1 MNIVLLT
8 GCSGAGKSRAA
19 NILEDWGYTC
29 VDNIPLTMISVL
41 VDMHRKDATSGDKLA
56 IVTDVRCTTDFRA
69 LSPLVQS
76 LREAGDICRVVYLDC
91 RDDVLI
97 NRYKFTRRLHPLTL
111 RYGTG
116 MEDALLRER
125 QMLRD
130 AYECADV
137 RIDTSDI
144 TPAQLTQILEHALA
158 GETHNGIYICCMS
171 FGFKYGIPPEADT
184 VFDVRCFPNPYH
196 VEGLREKNGLH
207 PEV

>member
-29 VDNIPLTMISVL
+29 VDNIPLNMISVL
-41 VDMHRKDATSGDKLA
+41 IDMHRKDATSGDKLA

-76 LREAGDICRVVYLDC
+76 LRDAGDVCRVVYLDC

-116 MEDALLRER
+116 MEDALVRER

-158 GETHNGIYICCMS
+158 GEKLYVFRIQVRYPARG
-171 FGFKYGIPPEADT
+171 GYG
-184 VFDVRCFPNPYH
+184 V
-196 VEGLREKNGLH
+196 
-207 PEV
+207 